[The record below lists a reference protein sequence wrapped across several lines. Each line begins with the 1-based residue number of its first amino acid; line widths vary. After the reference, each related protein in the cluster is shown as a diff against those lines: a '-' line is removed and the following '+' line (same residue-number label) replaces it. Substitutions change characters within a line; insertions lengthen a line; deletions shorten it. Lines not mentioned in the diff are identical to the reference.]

1 MIPVQIL
8 GVLFGLAMLYITY
21 DYYRRK
27 GLELKDIAGWVVL
40 WCTFILVI
48 LFPAAL
54 VFVSKK
60 LNLIRAIDL
69 IMIVSFVVMIYL
81 VFNLYNRIKKIEQ
94 NMEKMVEVIA
104 LRDAKDEVN
113 IDLEQGKG

>member
-1 MIPVQIL
+1 MIPIQIL
-8 GVLFGLAMLYITY
+8 GVLFGLAMLYVTY

-54 VFVSKK
+54 LFVSQK
-60 LNLIRAIDL
+60 LNLTRGIDL
-69 IMIVSFVVMIYL
+69 IMIVSFIVMIYL
-81 VFNLYNRIKKIEQ
+81 VFNLYNRIKKIER
-94 NMEKMVEVIA
+94 NMEKMIEVTA
-104 LRDAKDEVN
+104 LRDEGKDER
-113 IDLEQGKG
+113 I

>member
-1 MIPVQIL
+1 MILIQIL
-8 GVLFGLAMLYITY
+8 GVLFGLAMLYVTY

-27 GLELKDIAGWVVL
+27 GLDLKDIAGWVVL

-54 VFVSKK
+54 LFVSKK
-60 LNLIRAIDL
+60 LNLTRAIDS

-81 VFNLYNRIKKIEQ
+81 IFNLYNRIKKIER
-94 NMEKMVEVIA
+94 NTEEMVEVIA
-104 LRDAKDEVN
+104 LRDGEEDREK
-113 IDLEQGKG
+113 

>member
-1 MIPVQIL
+1 MIPIQIL
-8 GVLFGLAMLYITY
+8 GALFGLAMLYITY

-40 WCTFILVI
+40 WCTFILFI
-48 LFPAAL
+48 LFPSAL
-54 VFVSKK
+54 LFVSKK
-60 LNLIRAIDL
+60 LNLTRAIDL

-81 VFNLYNRIKKIEQ
+81 VFNLYNRIKKIER

-104 LRDAKDEVN
+104 LRDAKDGN
-113 IDLEQGKG
+113 IDLGRGKG

>member
-1 MIPVQIL
+1 MIPIQIL
-8 GVLFGLAMLYITY
+8 GALLGLAMLYITY

-48 LFPAAL
+48 LFPPAL
-54 VFVSKK
+54 LFVSQK
-60 LNLIRAIDL
+60 LNLTRAIDL

-81 VFNLYNRIKKIEQ
+81 IFNLYNRIKKIEQ

-104 LRDAKDEVN
+104 SRGGEEDRD
-113 IDLEQGKG
+113 I

>member
-1 MIPVQIL
+1 MIPIQIL
-8 GVLFGLAMLYITY
+8 GILFGLAMLYVTY

-27 GLELKDIAGWVVL
+27 GLELKDITGWVVL

-54 VFVSKK
+54 LFISKK
-60 LNLIRAIDL
+60 LNLTRAIDL

-81 VFNLYNRIKKIEQ
+81 VFNLYNRIKKIER
-94 NMEKMVEVIA
+94 NMEKMVEAIA
-104 LRDAKDEVN
+104 FGDGEKMKEHEV
-113 IDLEQGKG
+113 K